1 MKDGHHRMCK
11 ECRSKH
17 DNWASRNKAHCS
29 LRAKKYYE
37 NNKITCIERSANWY
51 MSNKDRRMQLN
62 KIWVSDNPEKVRIK
76 MSKICK
82 TCNEEKPLD
91 LFSKEKRNSDGH
103 AGQCISCRKEYVAKY
118 YIKNKE
124 EIDKKNKINFN
135 NNREK
140 FLQVQKIYYQKNLEQ
155 ALLQRKEW
163 RQRNPEKVKE
173 SNQKHKYK
181 KAICSKNL
189 TDSYVKSQLTKRTPI
204 CNKEIPQEL
213 IELKRIQMLINREI
227 RNKNVINN
235 Y

>member
-1 MKDGHHRMCK
+1 
-11 ECRSKH
+11 
-17 DNWASRNKAHCS
+17 
-29 LRAKKYYE
+29 
-37 NNKITCIERSANWY
+37 